1 MRSLRIILAL
11 TASHLRILF
20 RMPAILLVIFLPGV
34 VMYTVFTKIFE
45 GPAGVRRPFRAAVV
59 DQDDTPRSRELIDAL
74 GKSNVKVIRTENE
87 DPAGP
92 PLTPEIA
99 ARQIR
104 KDGKYR
110 VAIVIPKGFSEAP
123 STLSGPKHE
132 GVELIFDETQP
143 MEAEAIT
150 GMLQLA
156 AGRMLFES
164 TFKLLGGA
172 AAQTAS
178 RPAADAT
185 TQPAGLL
192 VNVKKVG
199 VAIERM
205 QISSK
210 HTFLAG
216 LVPLFLLFASMGAAR
231 GLLEQLS
238 SGGIRRLLAA
248 PISPAHVL
256 LAQQLYSFVLA
267 MLQCGMMYL
276 FAWLVFGVAIWAV
289 VFGLLALT
297 VATCL
302 ATTGFGMFLASFC
315 RTSEQLDAIGTT
327 AVLAMSAVGGSMVP
341 RFIMPPFMLKLGLF
355 TINGWSYDGFIA
367 LIRNEGFAGVAPC
380 CLVLLVIA
388 AAFGG
393 IGSAML
399 ARRLRSGLNA

>member
-1 MRSLRIILAL
+1 
-11 TASHLRILF
+11 
-20 RMPAILLVIFLPGV
+20 
-34 VMYTVFTKIFE
+34 
-45 GPAGVRRPFRAAVV
+45 
-59 DQDDTPRSRELIDAL
+59 
-74 GKSNVKVIRTENE
+74 
-87 DPAGP
+87 
-92 PLTPEIA
+92 
-99 ARQIR
+99 
-104 KDGKYR
+104 
-110 VAIVIPKGFSEAP
+110 
-123 STLSGPKHE
+123 
-132 GVELIFDETQP
+132 

-172 AAQTAS
+172 ATPAAS
-178 RPAADAT
+178 RQVADAANEPT
-185 TQPAGLL
+185 GLL
-192 VNVKKVG
+192 VNVSKVG

-205 QISSK
+205 QIASK

-231 GLLEQLS
+231 GLLEQLH

-267 MLQCGMMYL
+267 MLQCAIMYL
-276 FAWLVFGVAIWAV
+276 FAWLVFDVAIWAIV
-289 VFGLLALT
+289 AGLLALT

-302 ATTGFGMFLASFC
+302 ATTGFGMLLASFC

-341 RFIMPPFMLKLGLF
+341 RFIMPPFMLKMGLF

-367 LIRNEGFAGVAPC
+367 LIRNEGLVGVAPS
-380 CLVLLVIA
+380 CLVLLAIA
-388 AAFGG
+388 AAFAGT
-393 IGSAML
+393 GSVLL
-399 ARRLRSGLNA
+399 ARRLRARPGH